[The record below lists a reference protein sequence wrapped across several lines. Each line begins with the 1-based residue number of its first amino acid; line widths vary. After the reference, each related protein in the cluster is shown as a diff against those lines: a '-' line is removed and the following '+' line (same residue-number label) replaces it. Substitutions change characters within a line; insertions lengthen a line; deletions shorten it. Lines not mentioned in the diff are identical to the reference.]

1 MNRERFSD
9 TTSSLRVGRCAIS
22 TVAPL
27 SSLGEPLFDLLFG
40 TAVVR
45 VFNNQ
50 VVVKL
55 SKITWNKVRRL
66 TALEFECRLLRVQEL
81 SE

>member
-40 TAVVR
+40 TAIVR
-45 VFNNQ
+45 VFNNHG
-50 VVVKL
+50 VVKL
-55 SKITWNKVRRL
+55 SKITSNKVRRL
-66 TALEFECRLLRVQEL
+66 AVLEFGYQ
-81 SE
+81 

>member
-1 MNRERFSD
+1 MMNRERFSE

-27 SSLGEPLFDLLFG
+27 STLGEPLFDLLFG

-55 SKITWNKVRRL
+55 SKITSNKVRRL
-66 TALEFECRLLRVQEL
+66 AVLEFGYQ
-81 SE
+81 

>member
-1 MNRERFSD
+1 MNRERFSE

-27 SSLGEPLFDLLFG
+27 STLGEPLFDLLFG

-55 SKITWNKVRRL
+55 SKITSNKVRRL
-66 TALEFECRLLRVQEL
+66 AVLEFGYQ
-81 SE
+81 